1 MSHFNKRQESAYIL
15 FMSVELMITDSNSLK
30 TKRRV
35 IKSIIDRLRN
45 KFNISVAEIDYMDL
59 WQRSLIG
66 ITMVSNDK
74 RLIGKSSDAIENF
87 LREFYEVQLLDIT
100 VEVF

>member
-1 MSHFNKRQESAYIL
+1 MSHLTKRQENAYIL
-15 FMSVELMITDSNSLK
+15 FMSVELMISDSNSLK

-35 IKSIIDRLRN
+35 VKSIIDKLRH
-45 KFNISVAEIDYMDL
+45 KFNLSVAEIDYLEL
-59 WQRSLIG
+59 WQRALIG
-66 ITMVSNDK
+66 ITMVSNNK
-74 RLIGKSSDAIENF
+74 RLIGRSADAIESF